1 MKNATEMDD
10 ELIALKSIYENMI
23 EEKVVHKH
31 WIFHLQLP
39 HLAEWHF
46 QTAFNE
52 GPNGGRNRQNGREK
66 PLCRNFSARGTC
78 RFGSNCR
85 FSHEN
90 SKDTKNLIANDERRK
105 KSSFDLEIRFTNGR
119 VSCFY
124 CLFQ

>member
-1 MKNATEMDD
+1 MKNASEMDD

-46 QTAFNE
+46 KSSFNE
-52 GPNGGRNRQNGREK
+52 GPRNRQSGREK
-66 PLCRNFSARGTC
+66 PICRNFSLSGTC

-85 FSHEN
+85 FSHETSKN
-90 SKDTKNLIANDERRK
+90 SKNSPASDEQRK
-105 KSSFDLEIRFTNGR
+105 KSSFDVEIRFQDGR
-119 VSCFY
+119 RF
-124 CLFQ
+124 